1 MQVKETLSEGLKRE
15 YQVVWAVAELDQRA
29 TERLASLKDRVR
41 LDGFRPGK
49 VPLPHLKRVY
59 GKSVMGEVIE
69 QAMTETNAKI
79 VNDGG
84 FKLAIEPRVKLA
96 DEGEQAVKDVMEGRA
111 DLSYTVAMELL
122 PKVELADFRKI
133 TLERP
138 TAEVTDADVN
148 EALGKIADANRPFA
162 DKEGKAEKGDRLTL
176 NFKGTIDGVAFDGGT
191 AEDVPLVIGQGQFIP
206 GFEEQLVG
214 IGKGET
220 KTIKVTFPKNYGAEH
235 LAGKDAEFE
244 TTVTA
249 IAGPTEQKIDEEFAK
264 KLGLESLEKLKGH
277 VRERIE
283 KEYAAASRAKVKR
296 VLLDAL
302 DEAHKFDAP
311 PSLVDQ
317 EFNGIWASV
326 TGDMEQRGGK
336 FEDEGTTEEKAREE
350 YRGIA
355 DRRVRLGLVLAEV
368 GEKNKITVSEEEL
381 TRAVVERA
389 RQFPGQEQQA
399 FEHMRKDPNTLAAL
413 RAPIFEEKVV
423 DFLLELATV
432 NDKKVSRE
440 ALFAADEDDH
450 DHHHHGHD
458 HDHDHGHDH
467 GHHHHHDHDHD
478 HDHHHHSHDHDHDHG
493 GDGGKKGAKKAA
505 KKAK

>member
-15 YQVVWAVAELDQRA
+15 YQVVWPVSELDQRA

-84 FKLAIEPRVKLA
+84 FKLAVEPRVKLA
-96 DEGEQAVKDVMEGRA
+96 DEGEQSVKDVMEGRA

-138 TAEVTDADVN
+138 VAEVTDADVD
-148 EALGKIADANRPFA
+148 EALGKVADANRPFA
-162 DKEGKAEKGDRLTL
+162 DKDGKAETGDRLVL
-176 NFKGTIDGVAFDGGT
+176 NFKGTIDGVAFEGGT
-191 AEDVPLVIGQGQFIP
+191 ADEVPIVIGQGQFIP

-214 IGKGET
+214 MTKGET
-220 KTIKVTFPKNYGAEH
+220 KTLKVTFPKNYAAEH
-235 LAGKDAEFE
+235 LAGKDAEFQ
-244 TTVTA
+244 TTVTNLS
-249 IAGPTEQKIDEEFAK
+249 GPGEIKIDDEFAK
-264 KLGLESLEKLKGH
+264 KLGLESLDKLKGH

-283 KEYAAASRAKVKR
+283 KEYGTASRAKVKR

-311 PSLVDQ
+311 PTLIDQ

-326 TGDMEQRGGK
+326 TGDMEQRGTK
-336 FEDEGTTEEKAREE
+336 FEDDDTTEEKARKE
-350 YRGIA
+350 YREIA

-368 GEKNKITVSEEEL
+368 GEKNKITVSEEEV

-440 ALFAADEDDH
+440 ALFAADEHDHDH

-458 HDHDHGHDH
+458 HDHDHGH
-467 GHHHHHDHDHD
+467 HHHDHD
-478 HDHHHHSHDHDHDHG
+478 HDHHHHDHG
-493 GDGGKKGAKKAA
+493 HDETGGKKGAKKAA

>member
-1 MQVKETLSEGLKRE
+1 MQVRETLSEGLKRE

-29 TERLASLKDRVR
+29 TERLTALKDRVR
-41 LDGFRPGK
+41 MDGFRPGK

-69 QAMTETNAKI
+69 QAMTEANSKI
-79 VNDGG
+79 VDDGG
-84 FKLAIEPRVKLA
+84 FKLAVEPRVKLA

-122 PKVELADFRKI
+122 PKIELADFRKI

-138 TAEVTDADVN
+138 TAEVSDKDID

-162 DKEGKAEKGDRLTL
+162 DKDGKAEKGDRLTL
-176 NFKGTIDGVAFDGGT
+176 NFKGTIDGVPFEGGT
-191 AEDVPLVIGQGQFIP
+191 ADDVPLVIGQGQFIP
-206 GFEEQLVG
+206 GFEEQL
-214 IGKGET
+214 IGASKGET
-220 KTIKVTFPKNYGAEH
+220 KTLKVTFPKNYAAEH

-249 IAGPTEQKIDEEFAK
+249 IAAPTEQKIDDDFAK
-264 KLGLESLEKLKGH
+264 KLGLESLDKLKGH

-283 KEYAAASRAKVKR
+283 KEYGAASRAKVKR
-296 VLLDAL
+296 ELLDAL

-311 PSLVDQ
+311 PSLIEQ

-326 TGDMEQRGGK
+326 TRDMEQRGAK

-440 ALFAADEDDH
+440 ALFAAADEDHDHSHHHHDHDHDHDH
-450 DHHHHGHD
+450 DHHHHD
-458 HDHDHGHDH
+458 HD
-467 GHHHHHDHDHD
+467 HHHHHDHDHD
-478 HDHHHHSHDHDHDHG
+478 HDHDHG
-493 GDGGKKGAKKAA
+493 AGGKKSKKPA